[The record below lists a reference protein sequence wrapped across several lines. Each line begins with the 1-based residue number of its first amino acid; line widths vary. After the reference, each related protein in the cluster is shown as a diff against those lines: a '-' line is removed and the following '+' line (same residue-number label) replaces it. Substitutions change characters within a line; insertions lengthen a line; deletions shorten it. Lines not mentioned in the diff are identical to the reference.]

1 MRLTDDLK
9 KWADRKPSCPFLLW
23 DGEVIS
29 YKKAEEMVSAI
40 GAELFAPWA
49 GAVVGIRLAD
59 PVKQILYFL
68 AAQRAGAVPVLLH
81 EYLSGAEVKE
91 LLKKRPIDGLLSDAP
106 LEGLPW
112 ESAGGLWKVMAQKQG
127 KGEGF
132 GVLTSGSSGLS
143 KVYFRK
149 DASWRDFFPVQNRFF
164 HITGDSTLYLSG
176 SMAFTGNLN
185 MLMAFLYEGA
195 TIAGTERVAPKTW
208 MQEIKESSATHV
220 YMIPSKLSA
229 LCRVKDGAESV
240 THVLT
245 GSQLMT
251 DRLLTA
257 LENHFPKAQT
267 ILYYGASEM
276 SYVTYIEGEE
286 IRRFP
291 DAVGRPF
298 PGISI
303 SIRNQKIFVD
313 TPYGIEGAARPMTC
327 HDMGRI
333 DAEGRLHFLGRPE
346 DQYHVK
352 GNHVSRQKVLSH
364 LLMLPGIDEAEVLS
378 EKEGNGDDHLLA
390 FLVGKARDDREL
402 IHELKEKLKPWEI
415 PARFLWLSAIPKT
428 STGKVDRK
436 KLAKFGSIPLK

>member
-1 MRLTDDLK
+1 M
-9 KWADRKPSCPFLLW
+9 
-23 DGEVIS
+23 
-29 YKKAEEMVSAI
+29 
-40 GAELFAPWA
+40 
-49 GAVVGIRLAD
+49 VGIRLAD

-68 AAQRAGAVPVLLH
+68 AAQRAGAVPVLFH

-91 LLKKRPIDGLLSDAP
+91 LLEKRPIDGMISDAP
-106 LEGLPW
+106 LDGLSW
-112 ESAGGLWKVMAQKQG
+112 ESAGSLWKVMSPKQG
-127 KGEGF
+127 RGEGF
-132 GVLTSGSSGLS
+132 GVLTSGSSGLA
-143 KVYFRK
+143 KVFFRR
-149 DASWRDFFPVQNRFF
+149 DASWRDFFPVQNRIF

-195 TIAGTERVAPKTW
+195 TIAGTEKVAPKTW
-208 MQEIKESSATHV
+208 MQEIKETHATHV

-229 LCRVKDGAESV
+229 LCRVKDSGASV

-251 DRLLTA
+251 ERLLTA
-257 LENHFPKAQT
+257 LDNHFPCARA

-286 IRRFP
+286 IRCFP

-303 SIRNQKIFVD
+303 SIINQEIFVD

-333 DAEGRLHFLGRPE
+333 DEAGRLHFLGRAE

-378 EKEGNGDDHLLA
+378 KKEGNGDDRLLA

-402 IHELKEKLKPWEI
+402 VHELKEKLKPWEI
-415 PARFLWLSAIPKT
+415 PSRFLWLPSIPKT

-436 KLAKFGSIPLK
+436 KLAKFECIPLK